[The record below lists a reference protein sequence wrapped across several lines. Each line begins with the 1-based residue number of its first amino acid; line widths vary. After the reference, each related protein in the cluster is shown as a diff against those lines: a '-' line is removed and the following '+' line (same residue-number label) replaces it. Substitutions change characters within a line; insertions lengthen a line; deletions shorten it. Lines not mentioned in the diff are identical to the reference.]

1 MSCPGDWEVKKLG
14 EIFDI
19 CAGGDVKRE
28 CFSSTHTSRCCYEVF
43 SNGVENRGLYG
54 YTSRALYPAA
64 SLTVSARG
72 TIGCAFYR
80 AKDFDAVIRLL
91 VLIPKSNINAKFYE
105 YYINGQVTFEVESTG
120 VAQLTV
126 PKIREKKVLVPPL
139 AEQQTIADTLAAFD
153 THIANLTEL
162 IAKKKAIRDGALED
176 LMSGR
181 TRLKGFSGDWEVKK
195 LGEVASIQDG
205 THGTFARVQLGKL
218 LLSAKNVFNNHLV
231 ITDNES
237 MVSQSDYNK
246 IIANGYPRKGD
257 ILISCVGT
265 IGRCCLLER
274 DDVAFQRSVAFI
286 RPHKFYN
293 KYLMFLLQSRSIQQQ
308 LTALINASAQGGV
321 YLNSLKQINLL
332 ATTDEDEQQA
342 IAETL
347 SALDDEINALESERS
362 KITQIR
368 DGAMNDLLTG
378 KVRLIHDTNSV

>member
-1 MSCPGDWEVKKLG
+1 MVNYPDDWKETKIGDILK
-14 EIFDI
+14 
-19 CAGGDVKRE
+19 VKRGKRLVRRQL
-28 CFSSTHTSRCCYEVF
+28 S
-43 SNGVENRGLYG
+43 NRGKYPVYQNSLDPLGFFESCNCAAQSAFIIAAGNAGDIGFSDTGFWAADDCFYFEDG
-54 YTSRALYPAA
+54 GNITQKFLFYILQHKQYYIYSQTRRTSIP
-64 SLTVSARG
+64 
-72 TIGCAFYR
+72 
-80 AKDFDAVIRLL
+80 RLSQDVL
-91 VLIPKSNINAKFYE
+91 EKILIP
-105 YYINGQVTFEVESTG
+105 
-120 VAQLTV
+120 L
-126 PKIREKKVLVPPL
+126 PPL
-139 AEQQTIADTLAAFD
+139 HEQQAIADTLSVFD
-153 THIANLTEL
+153 THITNLAEL
-162 IAKKKAIRDGALED
+162 ITKKKAIRDGALED

-181 TRLKGFSGDWEVKK
+181 TRLKGCSGDWEVKK

-274 DDVAFQRSVAFI
+274 NDVAFQRSVAFI

-342 IAETL
+342 IADTL
-347 SALDDEINALESERS
+347 TALDDEIASLEAERD

-378 KVRLIHDTNSV
+378 KVRLLNGN